1 MSPRNDDNLAIQE
14 DEFIRRDISTETE
27 EELRGRL
34 LNKQP
39 SSTKQPRSTSDRL
52 NNRKQRD
59 NNHKEQNRKPD
70 QKQKKSK
77 QKKSKRQN
85 NPLKVVKQ
93 VI

>member
-14 DEFIRRDISTETE
+14 DEFIRRDISTET

-70 QKQKKSK
+70 QNKRNQNKRSQKD
-77 QKKSKRQN
+77 RTI
-85 NPLKVVKQ
+85 L
-93 VI
+93 

>member
-14 DEFIRRDISTETE
+14 DEFIRRDISTE

-39 SSTKQPRSTSDRL
+39 SSTKQPRSASDRL

-70 QKQKKSK
+70 QNKRNRNKRSQKD
-77 QKKSKRQN
+77 RAI
-85 NPLKVVKQ
+85 L
-93 VI
+93 